1 MMKELFHQFRGEFK
15 KIVWPSQKE
24 LFKQTLTVIVT
35 SILVAGIV
43 FVIDIIYSNG
53 FDFITK
59 IF

>member
-1 MMKELFHQFRGEFK
+1 MKELFHQFRGEFK